1 MNTRPSGIVRLW
13 ERARARTLGSAVMQ
27 QASRPGLLRCVPVV
41 VALAF
46 ASAHAVELPRIF
58 ADGMVLQRERPIPV
72 WGRAA
77 PGASVTVR
85 LAGQAA
91 TTTAGAD
98 GAWRVELG
106 ALPAGGPHALRVDD
120 GRDPVELDDVLV
132 GEVWLASGQSN
143 MEWPI
148 AQSADAEAGIA
159 RATDPAIRHFKLPKS
174 WAGAPQWQLE
184 GGEWVAASPAVAGGF
199 SAVAHAFAREL
210 RAATGVPIGIVDSTW
225 GGSTIEAWTDAAT
238 QGLDP
243 AALDA
248 QARALRESD
257 ARALAQTQRNLARWP
272 ALPADDVGWQSP
284 DADTSDWT
292 EIAVPALWEGAGWN
306 GMDGVAWYRS
316 TFLLDADEAR
326 AGVVL
331 GVGRI
336 DDSDTTWV
344 NGHEVGA
351 TSMQYA
357 LPRRYPVPASA
368 LRAGTNHVAVRVED
382 FGGGGGI
389 HGDPGE
395 VFVQPQRGAPR
406 ALDGE
411 WRFRVAQARV
421 ALVDDKNQHP
431 ALLYNAMIHPL
442 QPYALRGVIWYQG
455 ESNANT
461 VAQAARYRAQFPAL
475 IRQWR
480 AQWEAPELPFLWVQ
494 LASFSS
500 GADRGDSSPWA
511 VLRESQSAAL
521 ALPATAQVVAID
533 IGDAHDIHPRD
544 KRTVGHRLALAARQV
559 AYGEA
564 VAWRG
569 PAFAGVSFADHAA
582 TVSFED
588 GAALA
593 VRGGGREARGF
604 AVAGADRVFHPA
616 TATLHGDSVVV
627 RSPAVPAPVAVRYAW
642 RDEAGDA
649 DLVGASG
656 LPASP
661 FRSDDW

>member
-1 MNTRPSGIVRLW
+1 
-13 ERARARTLGSAVMQ
+13 
-27 QASRPGLLRCVPVV
+27 
-41 VALAF
+41 
-46 ASAHAVELPRIF
+46 
-58 ADGMVLQRERPIPV
+58 MVLQRERPLPV
-72 WGRAA
+72 WGWSE
-77 PGASVTVR
+77 PGVSVHVR
-85 LAGQAA
+85 IAGQEVTAA
-91 TTTAGAD
+91 AAAD
-98 GAWRVELG
+98 GRWRVELA
-106 ALPAGGPHALRVDD
+106 ALRAGGPHRLVVDD
-120 GRDPVELDDVLV
+120 GRDPVAFDDVLV
-132 GEVWLASGQSN
+132 GDVWLASGQSN

-148 AQSADAEAGIA
+148 AKSSDAQAVIA
-159 RATDPAIRHFKLPKS
+159 SATDPAIRHFKVPRS
-174 WAGAPQWQLE
+174 WAGAPQRQLE
-184 GGEWVAASPAVAGGF
+184 DGRWVASSPAAAGDF

-243 AALDA
+243 AGIDA
-248 QARALRESD
+248 RAHALREAD
-257 ARALAQTQRNLARWP
+257 ARALAQTRRNLARWP
-272 ALPADDVGWQSP
+272 ALPADDAGWQAP
-284 DADTSDWT
+284 DADTSDWV
-292 EIAVPALWEGAGWN
+292 EIATPALWEGAGWN
-306 GMDGVAWYRS
+306 GLDGVAWYRA
-316 TFLLDADEAR
+316 TFTLDADETQ

-336 DDSDTTWV
+336 DDSDVTWV
-344 NGHEVGA
+344 NGHQVGA

-357 LPRRYPVPASA
+357 LPRRYAVPASA
-368 LRAGTNHVAVRVED
+368 LRAGVNHVAVRVED
-382 FGGGGGI
+382 FGGGGGL
-389 HGDPGE
+389 HGEPGE

-406 ALDGE
+406 ALDGG

-461 VAQAARYRAQFPAL
+461 VAQARRYRAQFPAL
-475 IRQWR
+475 IGQWRRQWD
-480 AQWEAPELPFLWVQ
+480 APALPFLWVQ

-500 GADRGDSSPWA
+500 GADRGDESPWA

-533 IGDAHDIHPRD
+533 IGDARDIHPRD
-544 KRTVGHRLALAARQV
+544 KRSVGHRLALAARPV

-582 TVSFED
+582 TVTFAGEAP
-588 GAALA
+588 AA
-593 VRGGGREARGF
+593 RSGGRELRGF
-604 AVAGADRVFHPA
+604 AVAGRDRVFHPA
-616 TATLHGDSVVV
+616 QAWIHGETVVA
-627 RSPAVPAPVAVRYAW
+627 RSPDVPEPVAVRYAW
-642 RDEAGDA
+642 RDEAGHA
-649 DLVGASG
+649 DLVGATG